1 MTVEDDIIYVKNL
14 SKTFKESKVPALNNI
29 SLNLKKGE
37 LAALVGPD
45 GAGKT
50 TFLRILCGLLKPDFS
65 TNVEDRGEVLI
76 DGISPFDADGMM
88 TVKKS
93 IGYMPQKFGLYEDLT
108 VIENLNLFV
117 SLNGAKGD
125 SASIDTL
132 LEFAGLKDF
141 KKRLA
146 GNLSGGMKQKLGLC
160 CTLISKPKLLL
171 LDEPS
176 VGVDPVSRLEL
187 MEIVRNQFRTM
198 LGMT

>member
-141 KKRLA
+141 KKDR
-146 GNLSGGMKQKLGLC
+146 K
-160 CTLISKPKLLL
+160 
-171 LDEPS
+171 S
-176 VGVDPVSRLEL
+176 VV
-187 MEIVRNQFRTM
+187 
-198 LGMT
+198 

>member
-1 MTVEDDIIYVKNL
+1 MEDDIIYVKNL

-88 TVKKS
+88 TMKKS

-125 SASIDTL
+125 SASLIL
-132 LEFAGLKDF
+132 FLNLQGLRIL
-141 KKRLA
+141 KK
-146 GNLSGGMKQKLGLC
+146 GLQ
-160 CTLISKPKLLL
+160 
-171 LDEPS
+171 
-176 VGVDPVSRLEL
+176 
-187 MEIVRNQFRTM
+187 EIFQAA
-198 LGMT
+198 